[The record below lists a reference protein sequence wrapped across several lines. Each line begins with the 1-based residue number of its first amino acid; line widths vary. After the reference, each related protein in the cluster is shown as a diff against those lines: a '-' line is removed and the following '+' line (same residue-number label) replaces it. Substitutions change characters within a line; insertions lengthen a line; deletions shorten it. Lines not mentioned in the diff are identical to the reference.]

1 MRKNKADSKIGK
13 DKLEEQFSNDV
24 CHILNSVGQDKNRSH
39 NFVHENYMLGQ
50 APNTENRI

>member
-50 APNTENRI
+50 SPNTENVI